1 MFVFADNSSI
11 STIYFFQLFSF
22 DNEKFWKSFMKW
34 KKKKNNFILIDK
46 KRREN
51 DVYWKMIIENLKCS
65 ISLTLLDCTYQ
76 FKV

>member
-34 KKKKNNFILIDK
+34 KKKKILFWLTK
-46 KRREN
+46 KEE
-51 DVYWKMIIENLKCS
+51 KMMCIEKC
-65 ISLTLLDCTYQ
+65 
-76 FKV
+76 